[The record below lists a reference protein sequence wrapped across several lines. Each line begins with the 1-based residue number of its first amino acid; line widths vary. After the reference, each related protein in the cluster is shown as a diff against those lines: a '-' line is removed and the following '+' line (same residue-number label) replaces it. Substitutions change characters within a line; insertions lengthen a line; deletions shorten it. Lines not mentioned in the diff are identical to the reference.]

1 MRTAILLLAI
11 LLPSAAVARE
21 GDKIVHTTAEYLAA
35 YGKARTYALA
45 HIGQA
50 RQPSCRKAIGKR
62 PAQVIE
68 QRCLDVS
75 ASSRTSCTRT
85 DACESLIDMLE
96 WHCGFWQGDVAC
108 IYPQDGGAVVAP
120 NARPTWRPKAL

>member
-35 YGKARTYALA
+35 YAKSRTYALS
-45 HIGQA
+45 HIGQE

-62 PAQVIE
+62 PPQILQ

-75 ASSRTSCTRT
+75 ASSRTSCMPM
-85 DACESLIDMLE
+85 DACESLIDMLK
-96 WHCGFWQGDVAC
+96 WHCHFWQGDVAC
-108 IYPQDGGAVVAP
+108 IYPQDGGASIDP
-120 NARPTWRPKAL
+120 KDRPTWRPKAP